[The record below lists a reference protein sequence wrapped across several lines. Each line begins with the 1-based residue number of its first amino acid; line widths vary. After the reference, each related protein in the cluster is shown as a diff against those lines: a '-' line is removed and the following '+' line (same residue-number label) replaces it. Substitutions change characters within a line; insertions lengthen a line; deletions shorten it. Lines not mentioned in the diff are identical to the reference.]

1 MQNGYHAAA
10 QFADYGCRI
19 TLRLE
24 VTPGGASLT
33 DTLQLRVV
41 HPTRA
46 GCDGLVMRRKRAD
59 GPYSGVGPGLT
70 EGRWMLILQDQQS
83 MWRLDG
89 AMVAPQNH

>member
-1 MQNGYHAAA
+1 
-10 QFADYGCRI
+10 
-19 TLRLE
+19 
-24 VTPGGASLT
+24 
-33 DTLQLRVV
+33 
-41 HPTRA
+41 
-46 GCDGLVMRRKRAD
+46 MRRKRAD